1 MIRASK
7 AKVPEDAGDGEVLTL
22 SGTPPASLQQLW
34 FAVQRLSWTSLVIM
48 PAGPETSAFEVATT
62 LHEIGKLTM
71 GDRLRL
77 IDARGVK
84 LTGTAAVILDMSSA
98 APVRAA
104 QDPRNER
111 VLVLIDWV
119 LAEPSGVPIALAA
132 DAALL
137 CVELGKTTVAG
148 ARETVQLVGRQRF
161 VGCIT
166 YSP

>member
-1 MIRASK
+1 MTRASK
-7 AKVPEDAGDGEVLTL
+7 AKVAEDGVGEPLTWA
-22 SGTPPASLQQLW
+22 GTPPVSLQQLW
-34 FAVQRLSWTSLVIM
+34 FAVQRLEWSSLVIM

-77 IDARGVK
+77 LDARGVK
-84 LTGTAAVILDMSSA
+84 LTGTAGVILDMSRA
-98 APVRAA
+98 APVRDT

-119 LAEPSGVPIALAA
+119 LAQPSGVPIALAA
-132 DAALL
+132 DAAVL
-137 CVELGKTTVAG
+137 CVELGTTTVAN